1 MPRTDETYHG
11 YRIVYLKDDHYA
23 WMWASGE
30 ALPMIN
36 VQQRW
41 EGESFEVL
49 RRKAHIA
56 IDADIERLAV
66 K

>member
-1 MPRTDETYHG
+1 MPRTDESYRG
-11 YRIVYLKDDHYA
+11 YRIVYLKDDQQA
-23 WMWASGE
+23 WMWAPGE

-36 VQQRW
+36 VQRRW
-41 EGESFEVL
+41 EGETFEVL

-56 IDADIERLAV
+56 IDVDIERLAV